1 MKNYVVYHLHSDFS
15 NFNATGADSVTKF
28 EDYVN
33 RAKELGMKAIAFS
46 EHGNI
51 LSWVKKKQTVEKA
64 GLKYIHANEIYM
76 TETLDEK
83 KRDNYHMMLIA
94 KNYDGV
100 LELNELSSRSYQ
112 RDGHYYYDPR
122 LSMEEVM
129 NTSDNIIVTSACLA
143 SLLWKGRVRLGR
155 EEAASRF
162 VKWMTDNKH
171 RCFFE
176 VQYHDIDDQ
185 RAFNRYLYELHKETG
200 VPLIA
205 GTDTHALNIEH
216 QKVRQMFMK
225 TKGISYGD
233 EDSFDLTFK
242 SYDELVEAFEKQG
255 ELEESVYLQAI
266 ENTNVMANMVEEFE
280 LDYSYKYP
288 KVSKDSQRD
297 FNAAIKQGIN
307 ERGLKNLS
315 EETID
320 IYKARIKEEKQVYKE
335 VGAID
340 YMLLQKKIIDWAK
353 EQKIY
358 PGYGRGSVSGSLV
371 AYLMGITEMD
381 SVKHNLNFARFMS
394 KERISLADIDVDWPP
409 SRRQEVIDY
418 VASLE
423 NELDNFYFSEII
435 TYGTFGYKGAI
446 TVMFKEFG
454 LSNDEVKSLTRPID
468 EKKEAHFDS
477 LMKKYRNQY
486 PEAMWY
492 AERLVGV
499 MSNVG
504 SHASGF
510 VVSPVDLRTHMGTVM
525 TSKDSVHPVSA
536 INMKEI
542 DGLNFVKL
550 DILGLSS
557 IELTNE
563 TCEMAGLDRLT
574 PDKSNALDMDVWN
587 SMLDTTLSVFQFE
600 SETAESYYRRL
611 FNPDTITTL
620 KKSIGENLDLMNLF
634 SIGNAAIRP
643 SGNSYRDALA
653 QGKVVDYGHEALNNF
668 LAPTASRMIFQEQ
681 IIQFLMEFCGYSG
694 GEADLVRRAIGKKQK
709 EQLDIYVP
717 QIKERFIETMVN
729 QHNTEASEAEELV
742 QSFLQV
748 INDASDYGFSI
759 NHSHAYSYIG
769 YINAYLRHHYPL
781 EFGAVQL
788 QILATEAKEGYKEKT
803 AAVTS
808 YLKTRGITVVPPKFR
823 YAKSKY
829 AVDKEEN
836 KIFKDTK
843 SIKGVQTTAGDNLYS
858 LRDRQYNSFTEL
870 LVDVTEGSLA
880 NKTSILN
887 LIKLNFFSEFGGNA
901 KLLKVYEEFDSG
913 KNKYDKKHVDKTKE
927 KRLPLLIDLEK
938 SLEDES
944 LSITEQIAAELDL
957 LEYIQT
963 DLSSLDRQAIL
974 VTAVDTKYSPRL
986 SVMRLRDGETT
997 QIKMSK
1003 LNYFTREGSAR
1014 LVPGDVVKFTS
1025 TVRKNKTR
1033 KTDTG
1038 WEKLEETELWLNS
1051 FEMVAEL

>member
-1 MKNYVVYHLHSDFS
+1 
-15 NFNATGADSVTKF
+15 
-28 EDYVN
+28 
-33 RAKELGMKAIAFS
+33 
-46 EHGNI
+46 
-51 LSWVKKKQTVEKA
+51 
-64 GLKYIHANEIYM
+64 
-76 TETLDEK
+76 
-83 KRDNYHMMLIA
+83 
-94 KNYDGV
+94 
-100 LELNELSSRSYQ
+100 
-112 RDGHYYYDPR
+112 
-122 LSMEEVM
+122 
-129 NTSDNIIVTSACLA
+129 
-143 SLLWKGRVRLGR
+143 
-155 EEAASRF
+155 
-162 VKWMTDNKH
+162 
-171 RCFFE
+171 
-176 VQYHDIDDQ
+176 
-185 RAFNRYLYELHKETG
+185 
-200 VPLIA
+200 
-205 GTDTHALNIEH
+205 
-216 QKVRQMFMK
+216 
-225 TKGISYGD
+225 
-233 EDSFDLTFK
+233 
-242 SYDELVEAFEKQG
+242 
-255 ELEESVYLQAI
+255 
-266 ENTNVMANMVEEFE
+266 
-280 LDYSYKYP
+280 
-288 KVSKDSQRD
+288 
-297 FNAAIKQGIN
+297 
-307 ERGLKNLS
+307 
-315 EETID
+315 
-320 IYKARIKEEKQVYKE
+320 
-335 VGAID
+335 
-340 YMLLQKKIIDWAK
+340 
-353 EQKIY
+353 
-358 PGYGRGSVSGSLV
+358 
-371 AYLMGITEMD
+371 
-381 SVKHNLNFARFMS
+381 MS
-394 KERISLADIDVDWPP
+394 KERISLADIDVDLPP
-409 SRRQEVIDY
+409 IRRQEVIDY

-423 NELDNFYFSEII
+423 NELENFYFSEIV
-435 TYGTFGYKGAI
+435 TYNLFGIKGAI
-446 TVMFKEFG
+446 TLMFKQFG
-454 LSNDEVKSLTRPID
+454 LTEQEVKTLTKPID
-468 EKKEAHFDS
+468 EKKEAQFEK
-477 LMKKYRNQY
+477 LMKDYRKRY

-492 AERLVGV
+492 AERMVGV
-499 MSNVG
+499 MSHIG

-510 VVSPVDLRTHMGTVM
+510 VVSPIKLDNNMGTIVAEPKTSDKREKAGLRTI
-525 TSKDSVHPVSA
+525 SA

-550 DILGLSS
+550 DMLGLSS

-563 TCEMAGLDRLT
+563 TCEMAEIDRLT
-574 PDKSNALDMDVWN
+574 PDKVNALDMDVWN
-587 SMLDTTLSVFQFE
+587 SMLDTTLSIFQFE

-620 KKSIGENLDLMNLF
+620 KKSIGENLDLMSLF

-717 QIKERFIETMVN
+717 QIKERFIDTMVK
-729 QHNTEASEAEELV
+729 QHDTDASEAEELV

-759 NHSHAYSYIG
+759 NHSQAYSYIG
-769 YINAYLRHHYPL
+769 YVNAYLRHYHPL
-781 EFGAVQL
+781 EFGAVQM

-803 AAVTS
+803 AAVTA
-808 YLKTRGITVVPPKFR
+808 YLKTRGIAVVPPKFR

-858 LRDRQYNSFTEL
+858 LRDRKYNSFTEL

-887 LIKLNFFSEFGGNA
+887 LIKLNFFSEFGGNT

-927 KRLPLLIDLEK
+927 KRLPLLINFEK
-938 SLEDES
+938 SLDDES
-944 LSITEQIAAELDL
+944 LPLSEQIAAELDL

-1003 LNYFTREGSAR
+1003 LNYFTREGNPR
-1014 LVPGDVVKFTS
+1014 LAPGDVVKFTS
-1025 TVRKNKTR
+1025 TARKNKTR
-1033 KTDTG
+1033 KTETG
-1038 WEKLEETELWLNS
+1038 WKKLDETELWLNS